1 MIEEYILNAPSM
13 GVTGHGT
20 VDLFAKK
27 IDLKVLVSPF
37 NTADYVVKK
46 TPIIRGLLGG
56 TLVSIPVKVK
66 GNIENPEISYLSP
79 SAVGKKL
86 LNTTKRV
93 LKTPTRILKRKKNTK
108 EESDT
113 KNEN

>member
-1 MIEEYILNAPSM
+1 MRVN
-13 GVTGHGT
+13 GQGT
-20 VDLFAKK
+20 VDLLEKK
-27 IDLKVLVSPF
+27 LDIEVLVSPF
-37 NTADYVVKK
+37 NTADFIVKK

-66 GNIENPEISYLSP
+66 GDMENPNISYLSP

-93 LKTPTRILKRKKNTK
+93 LKTPMKIIKPVIPGRKKNSSNSVK
-108 EESDT
+108 
-113 KNEN
+113 